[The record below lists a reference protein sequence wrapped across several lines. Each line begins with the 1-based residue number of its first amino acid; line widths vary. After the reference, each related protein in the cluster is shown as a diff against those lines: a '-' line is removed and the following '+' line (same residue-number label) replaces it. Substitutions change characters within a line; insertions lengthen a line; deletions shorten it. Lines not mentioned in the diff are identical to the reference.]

1 MEKIF
6 HENRA
11 LVFTS
16 AKAPLPWAIQK
27 EYKNMDELTEF
38 AKNGFRRLPNYST
51 VCLDC
56 HGMEEKVYRDF
67 IASFPVVEASGGLVR
82 CPKEN
87 LEADGKE
94 KVPSPKEAKSDYL
107 YLYIY
112 RNSMWDLP
120 KGKKEKGET
129 DQENALREV
138 EEETGMKHLKLLD
151 FIKTTYH
158 FIENKQGIA
167 LKKSNWFG
175 MEIPR
180 MQATKPQ
187 TEEGITQAVW
197 IDKEGIRQRMPLM
210 YASIAYLTDLYF
222 GGLEGLSK

>member
-1 MEKIF
+1 
-6 HENRA
+6 
-11 LVFTS
+11 
-16 AKAPLPWAIQK
+16 
-27 EYKNMDELTEF
+27 
-38 AKNGFRRLPNYST
+38 
-51 VCLDC
+51 
-56 HGMEEKVYRDF
+56 MEEKVYRDF

-87 LEADGKE
+87 IEAEGKD
-94 KVPSPKEAKSDYL
+94 KIPSPKEAKSDYL

-180 MQATKPQ
+180 MQAAKPQ

>member
-27 EYKNMDELTEF
+27 EYENMDELTEF

-87 LEADGKE
+87 IEAEGKD
-94 KVPSPKEAKSDYL
+94 KIPSPKEAKSDYL

-210 YASIAYLTDLYF
+210 HASIAYLTDLYF

>member
-27 EYKNMDELTEF
+27 EYENMDELTEF

-87 LEADGKE
+87 K
-94 KVPSPKEAKSDYL
+94 K
-107 YLYIY
+107 
-112 RNSMWDLP
+112 RLP
-120 KGKKEKGET
+120 
-129 DQENALREV
+129 LPV
-138 EEETGMKHLKLLD
+138 HL
-151 FIKTTYH
+151 
-158 FIENKQGIA
+158 
-167 LKKSNWFG
+167 
-175 MEIPR
+175 P
-180 MQATKPQ
+180 
-187 TEEGITQAVW
+187 
-197 IDKEGIRQRMPLM
+197 
-210 YASIAYLTDLYF
+210 
-222 GGLEGLSK
+222 

>member
-1 MEKIF
+1 MHKIYFEKRCIIICPPQ
-6 HENRA
+6 EQA
-11 LVFTS
+11 LTD
-16 AKAPLPWAIQK
+16 PNAIQFRSGDKPDIHAIVDMFEVTGSLARIYIPAEDSEDTYRKLCSEFK
-27 EYKNMDELTEF
+27 EVD
-38 AKNGFRRLPNYST
+38 AG
-51 VCLDC
+51 
-56 HGMEEKVYRDF
+56 
-67 IASFPVVEASGGLVR
+67 GGLVSNR
-82 CPKEN
+82 RGDF
-87 LEADGKE
+87 L
-94 KVPSPKEAKSDYL
+94 L
-107 YLYIY
+107 IR
-112 RNSMWDLP
+112 RNGLWDLP

-158 FIENKQGIA
+158 FIESKQGIA